1 MPTPIIRTTLRM
13 PPRAV
18 CRRHVACGQRG
29 FAGLGEFGEFGEFGG
44 LARECDAARPAS
56 ARGASVRATPCAQTG
71 RSMDIDRHGPASP
84 KCGAATRRT
93 GAGNLH
99 IGSTRRSATSVRR
112 SPRRNAIS
120 VMRSSHR
127 SATRVCRCST
137 LVGCGA

>member
-1 MPTPIIRTTLRM
+1 M

-29 FAGLGEFGEFGEFGG
+29 CAGFGEFGG
-44 LARECDAARPAS
+44 LARERDAARPAS
-56 ARGASVRATPCAQTG
+56 ARGAIMRATPCAQTG
-71 RSMDIDRHGPASP
+71 RSMDLHRHGPASP

-99 IGSTRRSATSVRR
+99 VGSTRRSATSVRR
-112 SPRRNAIS
+112 SPQRNAIS

-127 SATRVCRCST
+127 SATRVRRCST